1 MLVSLEE
8 HENVKILVGQSGSLV
23 SEDVFSDGEKSLHR
37 STGGH
42 SCIVLNEELNKGS
55 LSQKARITV

>member
-37 STGGH
+37 STA